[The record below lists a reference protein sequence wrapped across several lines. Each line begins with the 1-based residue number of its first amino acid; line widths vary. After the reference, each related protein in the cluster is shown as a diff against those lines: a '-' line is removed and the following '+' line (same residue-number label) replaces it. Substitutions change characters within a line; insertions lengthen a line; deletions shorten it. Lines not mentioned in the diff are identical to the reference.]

1 VRRATAGHRVLG
13 EPAQLVARA
22 EHDGF
27 DAAPAGL
34 LDRLGSFD
42 LAGAGSGS

>member
-1 VRRATAGHRVLG
+1 VLG